1 MFAKHPTGYS
11 PRAAA
16 YQIQRS
22 RPAITIQISCHQI
35 ALLKREPNGPD
46 KGGQSRTTLPRGTWI
61 ARFAER
67 RQSPTVIASRQCPSH
82 HPIRRRRRSVQ
93 PVSATWRCFVNKV
106 LRTLLR
112 TGLYF
117 LEQSDRA
124 TADLRDQLRDR
135 VGHITNRTREAMGM
149 EPDHTVRDAMSF
161 VAGVGL
167 GLGMGLLFA
176 PASGRETRDLISE
189 KVREAGSKVR
199 ESFSQEMQRAS

>member
-1 MFAKHPTGYS
+1 
-11 PRAAA
+11 
-16 YQIQRS
+16 
-22 RPAITIQISCHQI
+22 
-35 ALLKREPNGPD
+35 
-46 KGGQSRTTLPRGTWI
+46 
-61 ARFAER
+61 
-67 RQSPTVIASRQCPSH
+67 
-82 HPIRRRRRSVQ
+82 
-93 PVSATWRCFVNKV
+93 VNKV

-149 EPDHTVRDAMSF
+149 ESDHAVRDAMSF

-189 KVREAGSKVR
+189 KVQEAGSKVR